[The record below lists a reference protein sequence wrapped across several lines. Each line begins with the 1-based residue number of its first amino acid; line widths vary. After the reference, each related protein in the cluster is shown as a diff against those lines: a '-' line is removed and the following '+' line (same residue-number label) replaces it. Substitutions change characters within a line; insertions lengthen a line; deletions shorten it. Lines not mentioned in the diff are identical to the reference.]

1 MQHALFLLLSKQCNF
16 TPGTILMRNTFIWN
30 VIQVTLVKT
39 KMPNLLSLKYVWYML
54 EIWSQIRALAE
65 AGYLVL
71 AAVKSLHIQFFRPKN
86 CYKLLQNSVKLS
98 PDICTWAT
106 TNIGKHFKESFS
118 TIDAIHCHCSAI
130 AIQYNAV
137 PFGSGLVKIQ
147 NTD

>member
-1 MQHALFLLLSKQCNF
+1 MFDICWESEAKC
-16 TPGTILMRNTFIWN
+16 
-30 VIQVTLVKT
+30 
-39 KMPNLLSLKYVWYML
+39 
-54 EIWSQIRALAE
+54 IRALAE

-118 TIDAIHCHCSAI
+118 SIDAIHCHCSAI

-137 PFGSGLVKIQ
+137 PFGFSQNPEYRLAYQYRIGLYFCRCVLHFS
-147 NTD
+147 NTVFHFLFSHFCADMRGGWASTIF